1 MVALSE
7 PPSWKRCSQK
17 HPHNPNQS
25 SLERVE
31 NIAFNGGIP
40 KPCRCF
46 GVAPDLRLT
55 TDPRPRLH
63 TPESVRRANAA
74 RLIAAQ
80 LQAYAAVPA
89 PKSQAES
96 PTASSRG
103 ALWGAL
109 VAWSLGLLTG
119 IMLSQLG

>member
-1 MVALSE
+1 MQFLLGTAETFAFYEAASE
-7 PPSWKRCSQK
+7 
-17 HPHNPNQS
+17 
-25 SLERVE
+25 
-31 NIAFNGGIP
+31 A
-40 KPCRCF
+40 CRCF
-46 GVAPDLRLT
+46 DVPPDLRLT

-80 LQAYAAVPA
+80 LQAYTAD
-89 PKSQAES
+89 PKPKARPTT
-96 PTASSRG
+96 PTALSHR

-119 IMLSQLG
+119 IMLIQVW

>member
-1 MVALSE
+1 M
-7 PPSWKRCSQK
+7 
-17 HPHNPNQS
+17 
-25 SLERVE
+25 
-31 NIAFNGGIP
+31 
-40 KPCRCF
+40 
-46 GVAPDLRLT
+46 GVPPDLRLT

-80 LQAYAAVPA
+80 LQAYAAVPE
-89 PKSQAES
+89 PKVRPTT
-96 PTASSRG
+96 PTAPSRR

-119 IMLSQLG
+119 IMLSQVW

>member
-1 MVALSE
+1 M
-7 PPSWKRCSQK
+7 P
-17 HPHNPNQS
+17 
-25 SLERVE
+25 
-31 NIAFNGGIP
+31 
-40 KPCRCF
+40 
-46 GVAPDLRLT
+46 PDLRLT

-80 LQAYAAVPA
+80 LQAYATVPE
-89 PKSQAES
+89 PKVRPTT
-96 PTASSRG
+96 PTAPSHR

-119 IMLSQLG
+119 IMLSQVW